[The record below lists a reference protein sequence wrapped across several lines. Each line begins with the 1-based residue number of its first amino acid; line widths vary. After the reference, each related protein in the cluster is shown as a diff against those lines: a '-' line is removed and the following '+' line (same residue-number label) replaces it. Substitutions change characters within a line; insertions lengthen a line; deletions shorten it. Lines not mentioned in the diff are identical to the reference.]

1 MSKDYRGP
9 RHRIYS
15 IKADSAG
22 NLYEADIE
30 VGNILKVDGVTGKVT
45 TYPTPTPN
53 SGPRRMHW
61 DSHGRLWIGECYAK
75 KIAMLDPENGTI
87 QEWSQPVPWYGP
99 YDVVPDK
106 KGKIWT
112 GSTSSDLITRFDPK
126 TGEFRHYLLPT
137 LDVNFR
143 RADVDNSGPQP
154 IFWVGE
160 NHQAKIAKVEP
171 VD

>member
-1 MSKDYRGP
+1 
-9 RHRIYS
+9 
-15 IKADSAG
+15 
-22 NLYEADIE
+22 
-30 VGNILKVDGVTGKVT
+30 
-45 TYPTPTPN
+45 
-53 SGPRRMHW
+53 
-61 DSHGRLWIGECYAK
+61 
-75 KIAMLDPENGTI
+75 MLDPENGTI